1 MAPNSVRSI
10 NLLLID
16 GDSLFREGLRKVL
29 ERDMEFR
36 VLAEGDTEEQLK
48 FLYKEYLPHVV
59 IMDVD
64 FQRKSGIEALE
75 NLTAEHP
82 HSKVLLFTSTV
93 DSYFVSLALKNG
105 ASGYMLKKMDVS
117 SIGDAIKTVFRGG
130 VYLHPELTGDFIS
143 EFRQLKKRESDGK
156 FYQKAVM
163 RPYHLLTRR
172 ETEVLQLLAEG
183 YSNNNLSK
191 VLKISEK
198 TVKGHVSAILRK
210 MELHDRTQAVVTAL
224 KNGWVELK

>member
-1 MAPNSVRSI
+1 MASNRVRTI

-16 GDSLFREGLRKVL
+16 GNSLFREGLKSEL
-29 ERDMEFR
+29 ERDMEFQ

-64 FQRKSGIEALE
+64 FHKKSGIDTLE
-75 NLTAEHP
+75 ELTSVHP
-82 HSKVLLFTSTV
+82 HSKVLIFTSTA
-93 DSYFVSLALKNG
+93 DSYFMSLALKKG
-105 ASGYMLKKMDVS
+105 ASGYMLKKMDVPA
-117 SIGDAIKTVFRGG
+117 IVDAIKTVFRGE

-143 EFRQLKKRESDGK
+143 EFRQLKKRESAGK

-183 YSNNNLSK
+183 YSNKNLSK
-191 VLKISEK
+191 VLEINEK

-210 MELHDRTQAVVTAL
+210 MDVHDRTQAVVTAI

>member
-1 MAPNSVRSI
+1 MAPNRVRTI

-16 GDSLFREGLRKVL
+16 GNSLFREGLKRVL
-29 ERDMEFR
+29 ERDLEFQ
-36 VLAEGDTEEQLK
+36 VLAEGGTEEQLI

-64 FQRKSGIEALE
+64 FHQKSSIDTLE
-75 NLTAEHP
+75 ELTTVHL
-82 HSKVLLFTSTV
+82 HSKVLIFTSTA

-105 ASGYMLKKMDVS
+105 ASGYMLKKMDVPA
-117 SIGDAIKTVFRGG
+117 IADAIKTVFRGE
-130 VYLHPELTGDFIS
+130 VYLHPELMGDFIS
-143 EFRQLKKRESDGK
+143 EFKQLKKRERDGK

-183 YSNNNLSK
+183 YSNKNLSK
-191 VLKISEK
+191 VLEISEK

-224 KNGWVELK
+224 KNGWVELR